1 MSTTGRVAEAEK
13 VAVVY
18 QAALTKLGAEM
29 IAEALLLWRQRM
41 PTTGGVPPAISWLR
55 EVTLLILAKR
65 RQARTLAR
73 SYYRLHRAL
82 ITGTTIPESATD
94 QRARV
99 TLNDLRS
106 DFGAL
111 AGPEAPPVSVDD
123 EVIEV
128 DPIEGLDTDA
138 DRLDRE
144 AQREIQTALGNL
156 GAMNLQRKLEEI
168 DTEKPAAEVD
178 DERQKAHDEA
188 GARQAAAAER
198 IALNGARS
206 ETWQTMNKDPK
217 ALGYI
222 RLSRTGTPCGW
233 CAMLISRGPVYRST
247 FTASTPEGGSFEDGD
262 KYHDNCNCYAMP
274 VFSKID
280 WETNPAYALNREYA
294 EMWPKVTKGLGG
306 KAALTAWR
314 RYIRTTQK
322 GAPEAPPTNAQEA

>member
-233 CAMLISRGPVYRST
+233 CAMLISRGPVYRSQQS
-247 FTASTPEGGSFEDGD
+247 AESAIYQDGD
-262 KYHDNCNCYAMP
+262 LYHDNCHCYAVP

-306 KAALTAWR
+306 EAALTAWR
-314 RYIRTTQK
+314 RYIRTTQR
-322 GAPEAPPTNAQEA
+322 AQAAQPSTTAQEA